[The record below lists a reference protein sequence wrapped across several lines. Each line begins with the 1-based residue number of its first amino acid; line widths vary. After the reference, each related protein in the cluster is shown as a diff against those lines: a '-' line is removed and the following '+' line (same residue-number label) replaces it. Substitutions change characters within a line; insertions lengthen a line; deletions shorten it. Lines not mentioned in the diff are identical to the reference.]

1 MQDRPDKTVLLA
13 AIAQFLVTE
22 VRPAVEDPALRF
34 RVLIAAHL
42 AGGIAR
48 EIATEDD
55 LDTEQLSGLQA
66 LLGESEPIP
75 GRSDE
80 RRAAIEAAQRRLAE
94 RIQAGDL
101 DFDAVSEHLQRVLA
115 GMLRVSN
122 PRFDLNPSIE

>member
-22 VRPAVEDPALRF
+22 IRPAIDDPALRF

-55 LDTEQLSGLQA
+55 LDTEQLAGLQD
-66 LLGESEPIP
+66 LLGDSAHIP
-75 GRSDE
+75 GRADE
-80 RRAAIEAAQRRLAE
+80 RRRAIVAAQRRLAE
-94 RIQAGDL
+94 RIRAGQV
-101 DFDAVSEHLQRVLA
+101 DFEEVNVHLQKVLA
-115 GMLRVSN
+115 GTLSVSN
-122 PRFDLNPSIE
+122 PRFDLNPIIE